1 MHDVS
6 AVLDRWLDGEGPLA
20 LSTVVQTW
28 GSGPRRPGARMTVDA
43 SGGIAGSVS
52 GGCVEGAVVRT
63 AREVLAGGAPQ
74 LLRFAVADETAWG
87 VGLSCGGAIS
97 VFVERPERATI
108 VAVREAM
115 RARIP
120 VSLAVGVSGEALGSR
135 AVVTASGA
143 LGPAKIAAVGSEAL
157 AGGRPLIRE
166 TDAGRVFADVI
177 APPDSLVLVGGVH
190 IAQALANLAR
200 TVGYRVAICDPRP
213 VFGSPERFPGVA
225 LVNDWPEPGFET
237 IGLDAGTAVATL
249 THDPK
254 LDDPALIAALASPAF
269 YVGALGSRRT
279 HARRLA
285 RLRDRGVA
293 AADLARI
300 AAPIGFPIGSR
311 TPAQIALS
319 VMAEVVA
326 TRNGAATGR
335 GAAASTASAGA

>member
-6 AVLDRWLDGEGPLA
+6 AVLDRWLAGEGPIA

-74 LLRFAVADETAWG
+74 LLQFAVADETAWG

-97 VFVERPERATI
+97 VFVERPERQVIA
-108 VAVREAM
+108 AVREAM
-115 RARIP
+115 RARVP
-120 VSLAVGVSGEALGSR
+120 VSLAVCVSGEALGSR
-135 AVVTASGA
+135 AVVTASGTYGA
-143 LGPAKIAAVGSEAL
+143 GEIAAVGSEAL
-157 AGGRPLIRE
+157 AGGRPLIRD
-166 TDAGRVFADVI
+166 TAVGRVFADVI
-177 APPDSLVLVGGVH
+177 GPPDSLVLVGGVH
-190 IAQALANLAR
+190 IAQALAKLAR

-213 VFGSPERFPGVA
+213 VFGSRERFPDVA
-225 LVNDWPEPGFET
+225 LVNDWPETGFRT

-285 RLRDRGVA
+285 RLGERGVA

-300 AAPIGFPIGSR
+300 AAPIGLPIGSR

-335 GAAASTASAGA
+335 AAAASTASVGA